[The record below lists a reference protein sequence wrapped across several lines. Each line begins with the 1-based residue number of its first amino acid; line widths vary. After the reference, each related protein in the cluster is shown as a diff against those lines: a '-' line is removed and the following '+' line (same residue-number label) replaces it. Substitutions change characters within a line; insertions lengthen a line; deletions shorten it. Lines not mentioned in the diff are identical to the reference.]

1 MFRELVT
8 FCTSNKICSSTFEQ
22 MLQTDFVLKTT
33 CNSLCHL
40 FARYLFYREIH
51 TARICAADQ
60 RQCLEEYLKDHQT
73 YEKLIQCEIDM
84 LTELG
89 VNFANNSTVNNE
101 TSVLVTKIAFIG
113 SGPIPNSSMTI
124 LNDYAPYADIYN
136 IDMCE
141 EANQL
146 ASRISEQILPSH
158 LSKRMHFI
166 TQDITE
172 EPLPVQVKS
181 ILNQCQLI
189 YLATVVGMNELEKL
203 NILKNIVN
211 QSNDDLEKKSI
222 QYFVIRTTEGFW
234 QIFFPKVTAEKI
246 AMLQATND
254 SDVRN
259 DINGKF
265 LFQIKAV
272 QHIAD
277 KYGITRI
284 IATNIN

>member
-1 MFRELVT
+1 
-8 FCTSNKICSSTFEQ
+8 
-22 MLQTDFVLKTT
+22 MLQTDFILKAT
-33 CNSLCHL
+33 CKNLCHL

-51 TARICAADQ
+51 TARICATDQ
-60 RQCLEEYLKDHQT
+60 RQSLEEYLKDRQT
-73 YEKLIQCEIDM
+73 YEKLIQCEMDM

-89 VNFANNSTVNNE
+89 VHFDNNSTVNNE
-101 TSVLVTKIAFIG
+101 NEMSVLVTKIAFIG
-113 SGPIPNSSMTI
+113 SGSIPNSSMTI

-146 ASRISEQILPSH
+146 ASMISKQILPSH

-172 EPLPVQVKS
+172 QPLPVQVKS

-189 YLATVVGMNELEKL
+189 YLATVVGMDELEKL

-211 QSNDDLEKKSI
+211 HSNNDLEQKPI

-234 QIFFPKVTAEKI
+234 QIFFPKITAEKI
-246 AMLQATND
+246 AMLQANVGD
-254 SDVRN
+254 
-259 DINGKF
+259 DINKKF
-265 LFQIKAV
+265 LFQIKAI
-272 QHIAD
+272 QHLAD

-284 IATNIN
+284 IATNVN